1 MIVLPAI
8 DLVGGKAVRLF
19 QGDYNKMTVYNE
31 NPADAARSFQEAG
44 AAWLHVVDL
53 EGARD
58 GGTPNLPSVAR
69 ILRETKLQVELG
81 GGVRDME
88 TVERYLELGVRRV
101 ILGTA
106 AVRDRAFLEAALGR
120 FGSRV
125 AVGVDLRDGFVAI
138 RGWREVTDLPARDF
152 CAELAAMGLQTLI
165 CTDISRD
172 GAMRGTNRQLY
183 RELNAALGLDLI
195 ASGGV
200 STLED
205 LQELKE
211 SGVYAAIVGKALYT
225 GDLRLPEALE
235 AAR

>member
-19 QGDYNKMTVYNE
+19 QGDYEKMTVYNE

-58 GGTPNLPSVAR
+58 GGTPNLPSVAS
-69 ILRETKLQVELG
+69 ILRETELQVELG
-81 GGVRDME
+81 GGIRDME

-138 RGWREVTDLPARDF
+138 RGWREVTDLPAREF

-205 LQELKE
+205 LRSLKE

>member
-1 MIVLPAI
+1 
-8 DLVGGKAVRLF
+8 
-19 QGDYNKMTVYNE
+19 
-31 NPADAARSFQEAG
+31 
-44 AAWLHVVDL
+44 
-53 EGARD
+53 
-58 GGTPNLPSVAR
+58 
-69 ILRETKLQVELG
+69 
-81 GGVRDME
+81 
-88 TVERYLELGVRRV
+88 V

-106 AVRDRAFLEAALGR
+106 AVRDRAFLEAALER
-120 FGSRV
+120 FDSRV

-172 GAMRGTNRQLY
+172 GAMRGANRQLY

-205 LQELKE
+205 LRSLKE

-225 GDLRLPEALE
+225 GDLSLPEALE